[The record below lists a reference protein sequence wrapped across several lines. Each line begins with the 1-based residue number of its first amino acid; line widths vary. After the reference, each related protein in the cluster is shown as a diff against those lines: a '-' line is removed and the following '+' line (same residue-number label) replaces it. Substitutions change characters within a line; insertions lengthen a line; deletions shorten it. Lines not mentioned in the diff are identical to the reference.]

1 MPSGDINF
9 CEIPRRLNS
18 NTAQQ
23 NITARHNNY
32 YYCIHLMD
40 FFQGNQKAKPVWI
53 LLEQEMMGWQ
63 WHKLGHM

>member
-18 NTAQQ
+18 NTVQQ

-32 YYCIHLMD
+32 YYYIHLMD
-40 FFQGNQKAKPVWI
+40 FFPDTVGKQAP
-53 LLEQEMMGWQ
+53 ER
-63 WHKLGHM
+63 